1 MLHAAM
7 TKITKEQAIAAFGG
21 SIRYLAESLGI
32 TPSAVYLWPDGKPI
46 PKLQAMRLRFE
57 IKPEIFGE
65 SAPQPEPEK
74 KAA

>member
-21 SIRYLAESLGI
+21 SVPALAAALGI
-32 TPSAVYLWPDGKPI
+32 TPAAVYLWKDNRPI

-57 IKPEIFGE
+57 LKPEIFQAE
-65 SAPQPEPEK
+65 QK